1 MLNIDLGFTSNF
13 ELIVRN
19 DSICPG
25 STLVYECN
33 ATRGGLTVFHGSAF
47 NCPSSSN
54 ELVLFHNHNYSNR
67 SRRTCNDGAIVAE
80 TTTGM
85 QDDIIYSYSSRLTIT
100 LNDNVMA
107 LNEIICSFD
116 DGSTEWVIGRYYIPE
131 FNEIGLY

>member
-1 MLNIDLGFTSNF
+1 MLNIDLGSTTSF
-13 ELIVRN
+13 ELIARK

-25 STLVYECN
+25 STLLYECN

-47 NCPSSSN
+47 NCSSSNN
-54 ELVLFHNHNYSNR
+54 ELVLFHSHNYSHR
-67 SRRTCNDGAIVAE
+67 SSRTCNDGAIVAE

-85 QDDIIYSYSSRLTIT
+85 QDDIIYSSRLTIT